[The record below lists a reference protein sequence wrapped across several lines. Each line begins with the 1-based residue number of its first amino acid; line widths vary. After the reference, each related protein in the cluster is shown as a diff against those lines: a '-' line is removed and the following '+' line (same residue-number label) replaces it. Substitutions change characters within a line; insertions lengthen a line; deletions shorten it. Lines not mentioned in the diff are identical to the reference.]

1 MRTKFTPRLTVLVMF
16 ASLLVAAFALLGGFV
31 LTGEPA
37 QAAKVARVTQ
47 PDVVRVMVEGA
58 VQRPVAA
65 AGDQFA
71 LAVKFEFM
79 KKIHI
84 WPNVPVVPA
93 EMKGLEPIPTL
104 INVREGAKLPDGV
117 KVYPRSAQWPRPQEV
132 EVGFTGAPVKL
143 LSYAE
148 PTTVFIPVVIES
160 SAKPGE
166 VTIPLTVSY
175 QACNDMVCFPE
186 EVVELDLKVKIVEA
200 GTAIPAATEM
210 GLFKAFD
217 PSVFSN
223 LLAGNVTGPTLAAT
237 REFDFL
243 GYKFNVATNA
253 YVLIMLIAF
262 AAGVLMNF
270 TPCVLP
276 VIPIK
281 ILSIQAHAKSPEKLV
296 LFGVV
301 YCAGIVTLYIV
312 LGLLFFGLITG
323 GQKFDW
329 GQIFT
334 LPGFV
339 IGMSLLVGAMGLGM
353 LGLFDVKL
361 PNFVYAVN
369 PTGDSVT
376 GNFVGGLLTGILAVP
391 CTGPMLGATTA
402 WILTQP
408 ASVGLLTFSVM
419 GLGMASPYALLMAFP
434 KLVEKMPRGGAGGEL
449 LKQVIGGF
457 MIAVAIF
464 LAGNLSTERWP
475 WWIVGAAAAGTCIWW
490 ILGSWKML
498 RTGKAKGI
506 NTVLASLVLA
516 GTVLTTLSL
525 TKAPP
530 IDWRVFVSR
539 PDGEIRSAIAEAVQQ
554 GKVVVVDFTAKWCTN
569 CHVIEKT
576 IIYSEESLKVLG
588 AKDVVEFKVDLTK
601 AGGEEGWGV
610 VKEISGGGG
619 IPLIAIYGPGLE
631 KPVFFQSFFKPGDL
645 TAAVEKARGAGGRRE
660 AAGTGTGQPAK

>member
-1 MRTKFTPRLTVLVMF
+1 MRIKLFTSTPLMI
-16 ASLLVAAFALLGGFV
+16 ASMVALALSFLGGFG
-31 LTGEPA
+31 LTTAPA
-37 QAAKVARVTQ
+37 RASTLLATNQ

-71 LAVKFEFM
+71 VAVTFEFA
-79 KKIHI
+79 KKMHI
-84 WPNVPVVPA
+84 WPNVPVIPD
-93 EMKGLEPIPTL
+93 ELKGLLAIPTL
-104 INVREGAKLPDGV
+104 INVREGATLPDGV
-117 KVYPRSAQWPRPQEV
+117 KVYPRSAQWPKPQEV
-132 EVGFTGAPVKL
+132 EVGFTGSPVKL

-148 PTTVFIPVVIES
+148 PTTVYIPVVIEP

-166 VTIPLTVSY
+166 ITIPLTVSY
-175 QACNDMVCFPE
+175 QACNDAVCFQE
-186 EVVELDLKVKIVEA
+186 EKVELDLNVKIVET
-200 GTAIPAATEM
+200 GTVIPPAPDAA
-210 GLFKAFD
+210 LFKDFD

-223 LLAGNVTGPTLAAT
+223 LLAGSVKGPEASAT

-243 GYKFNVATNA
+243 GYKFNVAANA

-296 LFGVV
+296 LFGSV

-312 LGLLFFGLITG
+312 LGLLFFGLISG

-334 LPGFV
+334 LPWFV

-376 GNFVGGLLTGILAVP
+376 GNFVGGILTGILAVP

-434 KLVEKMPRGGAGGEL
+434 KLVEKMPRGGPGGEL

-457 MIAVAIF
+457 MIAVAVF

-475 WWIVGAAAAGTCIWW
+475 WWLVGAAAAATCLWW
-490 ILGSWKML
+490 IVGSWKML
-498 RTGKAKGI
+498 CSGKAKGI
-506 NTVLASLVLA
+506 NSVIAALVLV

-530 IDWRVFVSR
+530 IDWRVFAAR
-539 PDGEIRSAIAEAVQQ
+539 PDGEIRSAIAEAVKK
-554 GKVVVVDFTAKWCTN
+554 GNVVVVDFTAKWCTN
-569 CHVIEKT
+569 CHVIEKNV
-576 IIYSEESLKVLG
+576 IYSEEGLKTLG

-601 AGGEEGWGV
+601 AGSEEGWGM

-619 IPLIAIYGPGLE
+619 IPLIAIFGPAVE
-631 KPVFFQSFFKPGDL
+631 KPIFFQSFFKPSDL
-645 TAAVEKARGAGGRRE
+645 TAAVAKARGAGA
-660 AAGTGTGQPAK
+660 AAGAEGSGTGQPVK